1 MCYMPFIYL
10 IMNEIFPHGDHHND
24 FVASLALCTAGSN
37 AHLASVRYLYTA
49 CVVDHLTTVISMTI

>member
-10 IMNEIFPHGDHHND
+10 IMNEIFPHGDHHNG
-24 FVASLALCTAGSN
+24 FVASLALSTAGSN
-37 AHLASVRYLYTA
+37 AYLASVRYLYSA